1 MATVSD
7 TIKAEIARLD
17 AELAALPVE
26 AHTLEQ
32 EVWARIKAFFHANPA
47 AAAPTVVNPPVVPP
61 AA

>member
-1 MATVSD
+1 MTVKEA
-7 TIKAEIARLD
+7 IEAEITRLQ

-47 AAAPTVVNPPVVPP
+47 AAAPTVVNPPVPP
-61 AA
+61 VV